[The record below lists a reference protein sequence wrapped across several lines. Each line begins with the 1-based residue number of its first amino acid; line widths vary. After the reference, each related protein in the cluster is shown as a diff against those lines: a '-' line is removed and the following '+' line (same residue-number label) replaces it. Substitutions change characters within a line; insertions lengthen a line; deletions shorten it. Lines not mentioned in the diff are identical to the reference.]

1 MSAAIPND
9 PGEAMRAY
17 LAEHEDDE
25 LARAQ
30 YADWLEENGQDDEA
44 GRQREWPMAKARLRE
59 MCERGSRGYWDSDD
73 SDDGNDDDYY
83 TMSYPRLMRLAGEA
97 AERDGRPESGS
108 DLARRRASDTARLV
122 DVISRG
128 NPSGDDLSGWVA
140 HLDRSFGIISPSTGG
155 G

>member
-97 AERDGRPESGS
+97 AERDDYSFNCGASEGVQ
-108 DLARRRASDTARLV
+108 DELNANRAQFWRDWSIVTGIPV
-122 DVISRG
+122 PPDVEDRG
-128 NPSGDDLSGWVA
+128 YFSCSC
-140 HLDRSFGIISPSTGG
+140 
-155 G
+155 